1 MPANAVSAPTA
12 VPSDTQRNRRFIL
25 WGALLLAV
33 GVLGV
38 LGLMAWRLLRVLGA
52 QPPPPD

>member
-33 GVLGV
+33 GM

-52 QPPPPD
+52 QQPPPD